1 MATRMH
7 RNGRVLLAAALAAM
21 GLSGCH
27 KRGVDADGASSRGLQ
42 VEAYDPPIPKAP
54 LHGKL
59 DTLAQHPEDVRA
71 ASSSPASTEPPADS
85 SQGPAP
91 KG

>member
-1 MATRMH
+1 MAAGT
-7 RNGRVLLAAALAAM
+7 NTKVLLAASLAAVA
-21 GLSGCH
+21 LVACH
-27 KRGVDADGASSRGLQ
+27 KRGADADGASSRGLQ

-54 LHGKL
+54 LKGKL
-59 DTLAQHPEDVRA
+59 ETLAQHPEDVRA
-71 ASSSPASTEPPADS
+71 ASSTPASSEAPADS